1 MSYREISEPAGDQ
14 LRMAMRQW
22 ASGVGVA
29 TAEFDNVRH
38 GMTVSSFTSVAVD
51 PPIILISVQKDTRT
65 HDLIV
70 NSGAFAVTLLA
81 ADQQEISARFAGQMG
96 EDEDRFVGLEITTL
110 KTGSP
115 VLLGGLAVFD
125 CKLIDMYDAKTTTVM
140 FGEVAEARLSDQ
152 PMDSLQPLLYH
163 NQGYRRL
170 ASE

>member
-1 MSYREISEPAGDQ
+1 MTYRKINQPVGDQ

-22 ASGVGVA
+22 ASGVGIA
-29 TAEFDNVRH
+29 TAEFEKVRH

-70 NSGAFAVTLLA
+70 NSGSFAVTLLA
-81 ADQQEISARFAGQMG
+81 SDQQEISARFAGQMG
-96 EDEDRFVGLEITTL
+96 DDEDRFVGLETTTL

-125 CKLIDMYDAKTTTVM
+125 CRLKDTYDAETTTVM
-140 FGEVAEARLSDQ
+140 FGAVVEARLADK
-152 PMDSLQPLLYH
+152 PMGSLEPLLYH
-163 NQGYRRL
+163 NRDYRRL
-170 ASE
+170 T